1 MRFGVRT
8 VHSVREIQTDKTIT
22 MTLVGERGKRKE
34 EEREEDEE
42 EEEEEV
48 GLLLVD
54 TKMESNLETIFKI
67 KVIR

>member
-1 MRFGVRT
+1 
-8 VHSVREIQTDKTIT
+8 

-34 EEREEDEE
+34 EEEEEEDE